1 MKKYYSCAIAGA
13 GKTDRRSKCPLVIV
27 NESLGYRIR
36 YDLNTFTISYDAGSS
51 GLTFPTITY
60 YAGTSFFQ
68 PLKKQVTRK
77 IERNRDLAY
86 LGSLLHF
93 MRALATKSLSDNGF
107 RILNDRYE
115 IPPYRFFEITRE
127 KDLVH
132 VVFTTKEINFLFENE
147 QRSVF
152 QTKSDFYIDTWG
164 NHIPTD
170 AVLTGGVM
178 GEKRAAD
185 LVPINYMVE
194 R

>member
-1 MKKYYSCAIAGA
+1 
-13 GKTDRRSKCPLVIV
+13 
-27 NESLGYRIR
+27 
-36 YDLNTFTISYDAGSS
+36 
-51 GLTFPTITY
+51 
-60 YAGTSFFQ
+60 
-68 PLKKQVTRK
+68 
-77 IERNRDLAY
+77 
-86 LGSLLHF
+86 